1 MIETIQE
8 LPSQIDW
15 YKEGGLAAVVFILLL
30 VAGWLLRLYISE
42 RKAHNATNKD
52 FAQQFVDLNK
62 DYACAYRELLERVL
76 ITSSQGNE
84 ALDKLHTAIN
94 IKATM
99 EQTKRDI
106 ISSLKNGGRSDV

>member
-42 RKAHNATNKD
+42 RKAHNEANTN
-52 FAQQFVDLNK
+52 FSQNFVDLNK
-62 DYACAYRELLERVL
+62 EYACAYRELLERVL
-76 ITSSQGNE
+76 ITESQGNE
-84 ALDKLHTAIN
+84 ALEKLHNSIN
-94 IKATM
+94 VKATM
-99 EQTKRDI
+99 EQVKQDI
-106 ISSLKNGGRSDV
+106 INSFNSGGRSDL